1 MVEDEFY
8 RLSYS
13 QYRKIFLILL
23 IFITAMIY
31 ISLYMFLFVDRLVS
45 MTILNLSFLFFIFS
59 LFILNLMLRDEDRKR
74 IIERSK
80 IYLLF
85 KNYLDEDVFMS
96 EQEQIQI
103 KKKKKKEEE
112 KTEETEEELK
122 EEEEKKKESFWSFK
136 SPR

>member
-1 MVEDEFY
+1 MAEDEFY

-13 QYRKIFLILL
+13 QYRKAFLILL
-23 IFITAMIY
+23 IFITTMIY

-59 LFILNLMLRDEDRKR
+59 LFVLNLMLRDEDRKR
-74 IIERSK
+74 IVERSK

-85 KNYLDEDVFMS
+85 KDYLDEDDFMS
-96 EQEQIQI
+96 KQEQIQI

-112 KTEETEEELK
+112 KSEEAEEELK

>member
-1 MVEDEFY
+1 MAEDEFY

-13 QYRKIFLILL
+13 QYRKAFFILL

-45 MTILNLSFLFFIFS
+45 MTILNLSFLFFIFF
-59 LFILNLMLRDEDRKR
+59 LFVLSLMLRDEDRKR
-74 IIERSK
+74 IVERSK
-80 IYLLF
+80 IYLLL
-85 KNYLDEDVFMS
+85 KDYLDEDEIVS

-103 KKKKKKEEE
+103 KKKKKKEEKE
-112 KTEETEEELK
+112 AEETEELK

>member
-1 MVEDEFY
+1 MTEDDVY

-13 QYRKIFLILL
+13 QYRKAFLILL

-80 IYLLF
+80 IYLLL

-103 KKKKKKEEE
+103 KKKKKREEE
-112 KTEETEEELK
+112 KTEEAEEELR

>member
-1 MVEDEFY
+1 MAEDEFY

-13 QYRKIFLILL
+13 QYRKAFLILL
-23 IFITAMIY
+23 IFITTMIY

-45 MTILNLSFLFFIFS
+45 MTILNLSFLFFIFF
-59 LFILNLMLRDEDRKR
+59 LFVLSLMLRDEDRKR
-74 IIERSK
+74 IVERSK
-80 IYLLF
+80 IYLLL
-85 KNYLDEDVFMS
+85 KDYLDEDEIVS

-103 KKKKKKEEE
+103 KKKKKREE
-112 KTEETEEELK
+112 KEAEETEELK